1 MAGGTQGRLAGACA
15 LALLL
20 AALASPRVATA
31 EDRHGRLVTE
41 AHQAE
46 DTMRRQ
52 GAVLDDPALDA
63 YLQGVIERLYPGL
76 ESTFHVHVYRS
87 LDSNAFALAD
97 GGIYVDLGMLA
108 RVHTEA
114 EIAAVLAHEGAH
126 VAAGHAYLEDVHQMT
141 TDIVS
146 TVVAAAVAAELHAGC
161 HAGSPADF
169 HTDCVDP
176 FTFGIPRSSIL
187 GYKRELETEADRT
200 ASDRLQATGY
210 DPLALATLFA
220 RLGREYEMRGLAK
233 VNVMHSDHPGLDAR
247 ERTLRQL
254 AAGAQGGEA
263 REAEYR
269 AATLAAR
276 RQALAGLV
284 SLKDGQLLLSLLEA
298 PAAADEFAELGH
310 YALGEGYRLRGQAGD
325 DDRALSEYSRA
336 IELRADFAPPYNA
349 RGRLLERRGERTA
362 ALADLERYVQLTEDT
377 GEVAFARQRIARLRK
392 ESTP

>member
-1 MAGGTQGRLAGACA
+1 MAIETHGRFGQACA

-20 AALASPRVATA
+20 AALASPLVAKA
-31 EDRHGRLVTE
+31 EDRRGRLLAEARQTE
-41 AHQAE
+41 AA
-46 DTMRRQ
+46 MRSR
-52 GAVLDDPALDA
+52 GVVLDDPALDA
-63 YLQGVIERLYPGL
+63 YLQGIVERLYPGI
-76 ESTFHVHVYRS
+76 ESAFRVHVYRS

-97 GGIYVDLGMLA
+97 GGIYVNLGMLA

-126 VAAGHAYLEDVHQMT
+126 VAAGHAYLENVHEMT
-141 TDIVS
+141 SDIVS
-146 TVVAAAVAAELHAGC
+146 TVVAAGVAAELHVGC
-161 HAGSPADF
+161 QAGSPADF
-169 HTDCVDP
+169 RRECVDP
-176 FTFGIPRSSIL
+176 LTFGIPQRSIL

-210 DPLALATLFA
+210 EPLALANLFA
-220 RLGREYEMRGLAK
+220 RLGREYEMRGLEK
-233 VNVMHSDHPGLDAR
+233 VNVMHSDHPGLEAR

-254 AAGAQGGEA
+254 AAGAQGGES
-263 REAEYR
+263 REAEYH

-276 RQALAGLV
+276 REALAGLV
-284 SLKDGQLLLSLLEA
+284 SLKDGPLLLALLEEPDA
-298 PAAADEFAELGH
+298 PNEFAELGH

-362 ALADLERYVQLTEDT
+362 ALADLERYVQLTEDK
-377 GEVAFARQRIARLRK
+377 GEIAFARQRIARLRK